1 MEQDI
6 EESQVDKIKRWSWN
20 QQPNW
25 KSKRST
31 RLNGKGSDMK
41 IRSKG
46 LQTVEKR
53 TDKTYIVEPDSKQH

>member
-20 QQPNW
+20 QQSNQ

-46 LQTVEKR
+46 LQTVENR
-53 TDKTYIVEPDSKQH
+53 TDKKYIVELDSQQH